1 MARSVSGSGVP
12 IDLWGCTGSDPHGIE
27 ILCMVG
33 GGRGWVR
40 GEQVPNFETAKK
52 QVPNH
57 EKKNWGF
64 SAAPAFSLKRESF
77 PG

>member
-1 MARSVSGSGVP
+1 M
-12 IDLWGCTGSDPHGIE
+12 LFTGSDPHGIE

-57 EKKNWGF
+57 EKKIGDF
-64 SAAPAFSLKRESF
+64 RRRQHSRLSERVFRVEKRAKISAPAA
-77 PG
+77 G